1 MRSFHEE
8 RIVDFVFLASSR
20 RLCDP
25 LRQALWKGSS
35 KVYFLNVVA
44 IFILAEDEESVGF
57 VVQATNQ
64 THSVH

>member
-35 KVYFLNVVA
+35 EVYFLNIVA
-44 IFILAEDEESVGF
+44 IFVLAENEESVGL
-57 VVQATNQ
+57 VVQAADQ
-64 THSVH
+64 THAVH